1 MRITSVKG
9 RPVTALLAGA
19 EGVPADSAAA
29 DTAAQSREQGRR
41 GPGGRRGGAGGGAWA
56 FRREYRS
63 TYRSVLGPAE
73 RVTSGNW
80 FGTDSTK
87 RGTADSNAVAISME
101 EDLAEEMGVT
111 LGDRITWDVQG
122 VPVYSVVTSLRAV
135 NWARFEPNFF
145 VVFAPGAL
153 ERAPHSLA
161 TLARVP
167 DAAAR
172 GRIQRRLAERAPNV
186 TTVDLGEVQRALESV
201 VDRIIL
207 AIRFMALFSLATGT
221 VVLVGAIATS
231 RWQRVRE
238 GTLLRTLGATR
249 GQVLRILS
257 VEYAALGLGGGDR
270 RRGIGRGR
278 RLGPLPFVFES
289 RFTLPL

>member
-1 MRITSVKG
+1 M
-9 RPVTALLAGA
+9 
-19 EGVPADSAAA
+19 EG
-29 DTAAQSREQGRR
+29 
-41 GPGGRRGGAGGGAWA
+41 
-56 FRREYRS
+56 
-63 TYRSVLGPAE
+63 
-73 RVTSGNW
+73 
-80 FGTDSTK
+80 
-87 RGTADSNAVAISME
+87 
-101 EDLAEEMGVT
+101 DLAEEMGVT

-122 VPVYSVVTSLRAV
+122 VPVYSVITSLRAV

-153 ERAPHSLA
+153 ERAPHSLV

-172 GRIQRRLAERAPNV
+172 GRIQRRLAEGAPNV

-257 VEYAALGLGGGDR
+257 VEYAALGLGAAIVAAVLAGGAGWALSR
-270 RRGIGRGR
+270 
-278 RLGPLPFVFES
+278 FVFES
-289 RFTLPL
+289 RFTLPLWPMLGLAAGLVGLTTLVGLWNSLDVLERPPLEVLRAE

>member
-1 MRITSVKG
+1 
-9 RPVTALLAGA
+9 
-19 EGVPADSAAA
+19 
-29 DTAAQSREQGRR
+29 
-41 GPGGRRGGAGGGAWA
+41 
-56 FRREYRS
+56 
-63 TYRSVLGPAE
+63 
-73 RVTSGNW
+73 
-80 FGTDSTK
+80 
-87 RGTADSNAVAISME
+87 ME
-101 EDLAEEMGVT
+101 ADLAAEMDVT

-122 VPVYSVVTSLRAV
+122 VAVHSVITSLRIV

-153 ERAPHSLA
+153 ERAPHSLV

-167 DAAAR
+167 DAVAR
-172 GRIQRRLAERAPNV
+172 GRIQRRLAEGAPNV

-257 VEYAALGLGGGDR
+257 VEYAALGLGAATVAAVLAGGAGWALSR
-270 RRGIGRGR
+270 
-278 RLGPLPFVFES
+278 FVFES
-289 RFTLPL
+289 RFTLPLTSRGSSLSGTPDAVGTQRLITTTASNLSGSASLNTASRMSSNSLPVTRVSELNGT